1 MSVYKTNGAD
11 ESLFMKEVD
20 KNTVVRV
27 IKHADGDIVTYSL
40 IVYHLDKKTKEI
52 YSIPNELRVPFE
64 VSDYNDLGIE
74 LSEEQK
80 EFLDLF
86 GDDDTPF

>member
-1 MSVYKTNGAD
+1 MSAYKTNL
-11 ESLFMKEVD
+11 ESIFRKEID

-27 IKHADGDIVTYSL
+27 NKHIDGDITTFSL
-40 IVYHLDKKTKEI
+40 VVYHLDTKTKEI
-52 YSIPNELRVPFE
+52 YNMPNELRVPFDT
-64 VSDYNDLGIE
+64 SDCREFGIE

-80 EFLDLF
+80 EYLDLF